1 MQLIA
6 TAPSQR
12 LSWQRVQPA
21 ALPVVFVLFGLIM
34 GSWAG
39 RIPGIQADLHIPHS
53 ALSMVLLCGGV
64 GAVIS
69 YPVSS
74 WMMAR
79 LGGRKTVLIAG
90 LALLAALVGIGWA
103 TEISLL
109 MTAVFL
115 MGIPAGCLNVGMN
128 AVATSLEKK
137 TGKSTMARLH
147 AGCCAGGLAGATLGG
162 FMASKS
168 IAPASHFLLLAAPLA
183 VLLWLACHLLKAESG
198 DDGSLKADAPAAG
211 NAAKTIFAMPRGPL
225 TMLGALVF
233 LGAMSEGSIADWSGV
248 FLKDHFGVT
257 DGVAPL
263 AYSAFLVT
271 MLLAR
276 LAGDHLK
283 RRHGAR
289 PLVSGGATLAAAG
302 LLFSVLADSPY
313 LAMAGFGAAG
323 FGLALVFPFVFSA
336 AGKQGP
342 VALAGVATMAYSGSL
357 MGPPVIGAL
366 AHGFGMQAA
375 IGFIGVLAALI
386 AIVAARAGLLR

>member
-1 MQLIA
+1 
-6 TAPSQR
+6 
-12 LSWQRVQPA
+12 
-21 ALPVVFVLFGLIM
+21 
-34 GSWAG
+34 
-39 RIPGIQADLHIPHS
+39 
-53 ALSMVLLCGGV
+53 MVLLCGGV

-103 TEISLL
+103 PDISLL
-109 MTAVFL
+109 MAAVFL
-115 MGIPAGCLNVGMN
+115 MGIPAGCVNVGMN

-162 FMASKS
+162 LMASRS
-168 IAPASHFLLLAAPLA
+168 IDPASHFLLLAVPLA
-183 VLLWLACHLLKAESG
+183 ALLWLACHLLKAETG
-198 DDGSLKADAPAAG
+198 DDGSATSGVPAGEAES
-211 NAAKTIFAMPRGPL
+211 NKIFAMPRGPL
-225 TMLGALVF
+225 ALLGALVF

-263 AYSAFLVT
+263 AYAAFLVT

-276 LAGDHLK
+276 LVGDRLK
-283 RRHGAR
+283 IRHGAR
-289 PLVSGGATLAAAG
+289 RLVSGGATLAAAG
-302 LLFSVLADSPY
+302 LLFAVLADSAY

-366 AHGFGMQAA
+366 AHGFGMQMA

-386 AIVAARAGLLR
+386 AIVAARAGLLK